1 MEPRKQAIL
10 AALDKSAPSTPV
22 VLDSVKVAAVVPA
35 PEPAPEKPKPAEP
48 AVVPA
53 AAPEVRR
60 RRAAPP
66 PPPPPPAADDEDE
79 EEEDDEEEETD
90 SAPAPP
96 GAPPIPDELKAPAVP
111 MKKFVLHFQQ
121 IGLKTEAQMQAA
133 LMALVPQCP
142 SLAKIGEEA
151 DILRRLQQT
160 RTILNVKD

>member
-1 MEPRKQAIL
+1 VPSVPADTSE
-10 AALDKSAPSTPV
+10 AAKAG
-22 VLDSVKVAAVVPA
+22 VVPT
-35 PEPAPEKPKPAEP
+35 PTPAPEKPKPAEP

-53 AAPEVRR
+53 VAPEVRR

-66 PPPPPPAADDEDE
+66 PPPPPPPAADDEDEDE
-79 EEEDDEEEETD
+79 EEEDDEETDEDEDEEEEETD
-90 SAPAPP
+90 GAPP
-96 GAPPIPDELKAPAVP
+96 PPPIPDALKAPVVA

-133 LMALVPQCP
+133 LVALVPQCP
-142 SLAKIGEEA
+142 SLQKLGEAA